1 MKKTLPSTLLMLSLF
16 AVFGACSGFETLEVV
31 YSSPANHAYG
41 VADDAAV
48 EIAFSGDVERDG
60 VE

>member
-1 MKKTLPSTLLMLSLF
+1 MKKTLPLTLLILSLF
-16 AVFGACSGFETLEVV
+16 AVLGACSGFETLEVV